1 MDPLPSMNA
10 LISCLLTVLVC
21 AEASARQEG
30 SVSALIEK
38 AVARTKST
46 DEQIWNHTGHL
57 RFTFVQV
64 TENLGENRAVKE
76 REERRFQIYPIHG
89 TPYARLVEIDGRP
102 LTPKEQEKEQQ
113 KEDEFRRDAAE
124 DGKEGQRKDGREAK
138 DRLVFEEIVKKYR
151 FHLENADSIDGR
163 ATQVVSFEP
172 LSGDLP
178 EEHPLDGF
186 LNQTHGRLWIDEESD
201 EVRKIEF
208 STVETIKLLWGIAGN
223 ISAVE
228 GFLER
233 RPMAGLDL
241 WAPSRFEVY
250 LKGRTGFSSFHR
262 NVIMEWHDYEIV
274 PDEADGILP

>member
-1 MDPLPSMNA
+1 MNA
-10 LISCLLTVLVC
+10 LIPCLLTVLAC
-21 AEASARQEG
+21 AEAFAGQEG

-38 AVARTKST
+38 AVARSKST

-57 RFTFVQV
+57 RFTFVQI
-64 TENLGENRAVKE
+64 TENLDHDRAVKA
-76 REERRFQIYPIHG
+76 REERRFQVYPIHG

-102 LTPKEQEKEQQ
+102 LTPKDQEKEQQ
-113 KEDEFRRDAAE
+113 KEDEFRRDAA
-124 DGKEGQRKDGREAK
+124 KEGQREDGREAK
-138 DRLVFEEIVKKYR
+138 DRLVFEEIVKKYH
-151 FHLENADSIDGR
+151 FHLENMDSIDGR
-163 ATQVVSFEP
+163 AAQVVSFEP
-172 LSGDLP
+172 RSGDLP

-186 LNQTHGRLWIDEESD
+186 LNQTHGRLWIDEESA

-208 STVETIKLLWGIAGN
+208 SSVEAIKLLWGIAGN

-228 GFLER
+228 GILER

-250 LKGRTGFSSFHR
+250 LKGRAGFSSFHR

-274 PDEADGILP
+274 PDEADGTPP